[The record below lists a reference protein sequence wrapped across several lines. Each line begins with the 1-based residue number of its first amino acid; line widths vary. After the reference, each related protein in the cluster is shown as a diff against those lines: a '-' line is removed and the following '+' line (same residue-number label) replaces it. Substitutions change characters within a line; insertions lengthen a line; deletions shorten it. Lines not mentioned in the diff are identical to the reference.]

1 MDNSNNK
8 SWKRKKKLYEES
20 APPAVGGYGGGGSV
34 ISISLSLSLQ
44 INVGRETSI
53 LSIGAI
59 FIKGY
64 SSSNNVSHLLCA
76 PEETVWEKDDLGLAT
91 CYYYYYYY
99 QHLI

>member
-1 MDNSNNK
+1 M
-8 SWKRKKKLYEES
+8 
-20 APPAVGGYGGGGSV
+20 
-34 ISISLSLSLQ
+34 
-44 INVGRETSI
+44 
-53 LSIGAI
+53 SIGAI

-99 QHLI
+99 YYYQHLI